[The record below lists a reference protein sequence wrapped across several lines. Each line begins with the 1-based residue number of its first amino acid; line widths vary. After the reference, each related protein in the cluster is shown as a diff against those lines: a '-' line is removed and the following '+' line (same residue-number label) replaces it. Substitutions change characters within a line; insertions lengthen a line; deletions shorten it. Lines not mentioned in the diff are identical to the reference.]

1 MPDPN
6 LELLEA
12 AARLLEPMLDEVVF
26 VGYFVATKL
35 EAFQGR
41 GNGDYLA
48 SHDLEDVMT
57 VVNGREEL
65 GTELRDA
72 PEDVRVY
79 IRDSFANLLRNAGFI
94 NALPGFL
101 PEDAARLAVLRER
114 LDAAASGA

>member
-1 MPDPN
+1 
-6 LELLEA
+6 
-12 AARLLEPMLDEVVF
+12 
-26 VGYFVATKL
+26 
-35 EAFQGR
+35 
-41 GNGDYLA
+41 
-48 SHDLEDVMT
+48 MT